1 MDKQRIL
8 REAQKIAAKFAF
20 WMVSGNIEHLYG
32 YAYESQGKK
41 YELEIKFK
49 EDFPDQPP
57 KIVLHDE
64 IKKLLGEI
72 TLDTLKNWGSSSQVV
87 DIVSEIRDRIREK
100 LKESEESETTE
111 ADLSVSKELQNET
124 AMETDSQITVKNESE
139 EKQEYVTP
147 DLNAYPPD
155 FEYESYLTPNN
166 NESVEKHENQ
176 NNTVPLSDEE
186 VPVEYQSP
194 QITTDLFIDEDEIP
208 LALSTELGLIQQEY
222 AYDQVGDNPGKINI
236 YLTIT
241 LTKTF
246 IISIDFQ
253 NYPKR
258 PIITLPKEV
267 RSLIADPYHELENL
281 KKWNPNNPVHVV
293 EVLHELEKNLSF
305 INQAELES
313 KKIRGEYK
321 CLVDEHDL
329 SSLKVILVT
338 YGFKEYTME
347 IDLRQFPKIP
357 RLILSPE
364 LETLIEVPVNTLDAH
379 INWEEGE
386 SEAVELV
393 REISWLV
400 DKNSRIN
407 FEIELLK
414 EHYKNIDYDS
424 STSILTLDMKGKMK
438 TQDLTFQ
445 FEIDL
450 PHEYPMKMPSIK
462 IINEF
467 EVESHEKIKNDLQSS
482 FKDFY
487 DEWNP
492 FSYLVDLF
500 NLISKKIFEVSVV
513 SCVICHK
520 IDCPTCNLKIAG
532 PEADTCHVDC
542 PYCDRS
548 YHRHCWDQTIKSFG
562 KCGFCLKTPP
572 PNLMP
577 N

>member
-1 MDKQRIL
+1 MDKKRIL
-8 REAQKIAAKFAF
+8 REAQKIAAKFSF

-41 YELEIKFK
+41 YELEIKFV
-49 EDFPDQPP
+49 EEFPDQPP
-57 KIVLHDE
+57 KLVLHDE
-64 IKKLLGEI
+64 IKNLLGEV
-72 TLDTLKNWGSSSQVV
+72 TLNTLKNWDPNSQVV
-87 DIVSEIRDRIREK
+87 DIVSEIRDMIREK
-100 LKESEESETTE
+100 LNESIRSETPESDISVSTQDTVNDDEGEETTE
-111 ADLSVSKELQNET
+111 Y
-124 AMETDSQITVKNESE
+124 I
-139 EKQEYVTP
+139 TP

-155 FEYESYLTPNN
+155 FEYESYVTPDNTKN
-166 NESVEKHENQ
+166 VENHEIQ
-176 NNTVPLSDEE
+176 HSTVSSSDEE
-186 VPVEYQSP
+186 VPVEYQS
-194 QITTDLFIDEDEIP
+194 QQTTTDLFIDEDEIP
-208 LALSTELGLIQQEY
+208 LVLNTELGLIQQEY
-222 AYDQVGDNPGKINI
+222 AYDQIGDNVGVINI

-241 LTKTF
+241 ITKTF
-246 IISIDFQ
+246 IISVDYQ

-258 PIITLPKEV
+258 PIITLPEEV
-267 RSLIADPYHELENL
+267 RSLIADPYNELETL
-281 KKWNPNNPVHVV
+281 KQWNPNNPVHVV
-293 EVLHELEKNLSF
+293 EVIRELEKDLSF
-305 INQAELES
+305 INQAEHEA

-321 CLVDEHDL
+321 CIVDEYDI
-329 SSLKVILVT
+329 STLKIILVT

-347 IDLRQFPKIP
+347 MDLKEFPKIP
-357 RLILSPE
+357 RLMLSPE
-364 LETLIEVPVNTLDAH
+364 LEMLIEVPVHTLDAYTK
-379 INWEEGE
+379 WKEGE

-393 REISWLV
+393 REISWQV

-414 EHYKNIDYDS
+414 EHFKNINFDS

-532 PEADTCHVDC
+532 PDADTCHVDC

-577 N
+577 S

>member
-1 MDKQRIL
+1 MDKKRIL
-8 REAQKIAAKFAF
+8 REAQKIAAKFSF

-41 YELEIKFK
+41 YELEIKFV
-49 EDFPDQPP
+49 EEFPDQPP
-57 KIVLHDE
+57 KLVLHDE
-64 IKKLLGEI
+64 IKNLLGEV
-72 TLDTLKNWGSSSQVV
+72 TLNTLKNWDPNSQVV
-87 DIVSEIRDRIREK
+87 DIVSEIRDMIREK
-100 LKESEESETTE
+100 LNESIRSETPESDISVSTQDTVNDDEGEETTE
-111 ADLSVSKELQNET
+111 Y
-124 AMETDSQITVKNESE
+124 I
-139 EKQEYVTP
+139 TP

-155 FEYESYLTPNN
+155 FEYESYVTPDNTKN
-166 NESVEKHENQ
+166 VENHEIQ
-176 NNTVPLSDEE
+176 HNTVSSSDEE
-186 VPVEYQSP
+186 VPVEYQS
-194 QITTDLFIDEDEIP
+194 QQTTTDLFIDEDEIP
-208 LALSTELGLIQQEY
+208 LVLNTELGLIQQEY
-222 AYDQVGDNPGKINI
+222 AYDQIGDNVGVINI

-241 LTKTF
+241 ITKTF
-246 IISIDFQ
+246 IISVDYQ

-258 PIITLPKEV
+258 PIITLPEEV
-267 RSLIADPYHELENL
+267 RSLIADPYNELETL
-281 KKWNPNNPVHVV
+281 KQWNPNNPVHVV
-293 EVLHELEKNLSF
+293 EVIRELEKDLSF
-305 INQAELES
+305 INQAEHEA

-321 CLVDEHDL
+321 CIVDEYDI
-329 SSLKVILVT
+329 STLKIILVT

-347 IDLRQFPKIP
+347 MDLKEFPKIP
-357 RLILSPE
+357 RLMLSPE
-364 LETLIEVPVNTLDAH
+364 LEMLIEVPVHTLDAYTK
-379 INWEEGE
+379 WKEGE

-393 REISWLV
+393 REISWQV

-414 EHYKNIDYDS
+414 EHFKNINFDS

-532 PEADTCHVDC
+532 PDADTCHVDC

-577 N
+577 S